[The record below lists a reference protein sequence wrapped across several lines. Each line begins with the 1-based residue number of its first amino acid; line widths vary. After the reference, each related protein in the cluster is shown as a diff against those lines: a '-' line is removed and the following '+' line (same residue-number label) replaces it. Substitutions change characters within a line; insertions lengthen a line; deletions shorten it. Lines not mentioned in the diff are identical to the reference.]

1 MYKLCFY
8 FFLDTSAF
16 VAFWSHFKPR
26 CSSSFC
32 SMEADSIPAYL
43 LQGQKKNITEL
54 KDCSTL
60 E

>member
-1 MYKLCFY
+1 MYKLRFY
-8 FFLDTSAF
+8 FFLET
-16 VAFWSHFKPR
+16 FKPR

-54 KDCSTL
+54 KDCSTF